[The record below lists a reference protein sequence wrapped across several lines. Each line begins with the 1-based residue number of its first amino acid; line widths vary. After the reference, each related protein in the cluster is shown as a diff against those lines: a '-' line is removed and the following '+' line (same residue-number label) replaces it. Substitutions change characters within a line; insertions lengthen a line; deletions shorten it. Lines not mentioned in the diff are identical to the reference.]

1 MKSTSHNE
9 STEKFKD
16 HPFLTWKG
24 IELVKMYSAPRTNL
38 GMGTFASYKDYGD
51 SNWRIG
57 HGSYFIKKRP
67 VGAKDRLTRAEI
79 DAQLVEDLK
88 EFSEYV
94 NQYVFVRTNSNK
106 KAALLS
112 FAFSIGVQS
121 FKKSRLL
128 ELINTFANKKEILRE
143 WSPYINTLWRSGGQT
158 MIDRRRTELNLY
170 YAPQETMVAAAY
182 HKCESKYC
190 LMNLAETW
198 NGGTQQVRAV
208 EYLEKKL
215 SEFDPSG
222 EVVRRFFR
230 YWNERPHVFGH
241 AENLD

>member
-1 MKSTSHNE
+1 
-9 STEKFKD
+9 
-16 HPFLTWKG
+16 
-24 IELVKMYSAPRTNL
+24 
-38 GMGTFASYKDYGD
+38 
-51 SNWRIG
+51 
-57 HGSYFIKKRP
+57 
-67 VGAKDRLTRAEI
+67 
-79 DAQLVEDLK
+79 
-88 EFSEYV
+88 
-94 NQYVFVRTNSNK
+94 
-106 KAALLS
+106 
-112 FAFSIGVQS
+112 
-121 FKKSRLL
+121 
-128 ELINTFANKKEILRE
+128 
-143 WSPYINTLWRSGGQT
+143 

-182 HKCESKYC
+182 HKFESKYC